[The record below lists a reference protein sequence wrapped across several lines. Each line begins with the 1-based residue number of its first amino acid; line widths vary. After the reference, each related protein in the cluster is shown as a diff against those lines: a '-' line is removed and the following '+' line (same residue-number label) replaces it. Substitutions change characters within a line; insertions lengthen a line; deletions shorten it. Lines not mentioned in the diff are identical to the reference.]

1 MLRAAV
7 RGWLVSLHRSLS
19 YSAGF
24 ARGRRGEP
32 LKCPWW
38 ADKTVYILAHADGRT
53 LYLQSDGYG

>member
-1 MLRAAV
+1 MRRWFA
-7 RGWLVSLHRSLS
+7 SLHRNIS

-38 ADKTVYILAHADGRT
+38 ADETVYILAHADGRT
-53 LYLQSDGYG
+53 LYLQSGGHG